1 LSYIKGIF
9 IMFYYW
15 QI

>member
-1 LSYIKGIF
+1 MTMLWIF